1 MQVGTRDIKL
11 LSGEIEVLLEVG
23 SPRRILKV
31 TIESLL
37 SVLEREL
44 SSVDLDGV
52 LALLSS
58 TSENTGKK
66 VFYQVTTMD

>member
-1 MQVGTRDIKL
+1 MQVGTRGIKL

>member
-1 MQVGTRDIKL
+1 MQVGTRGIKL
-11 LSGEIEVLLEVG
+11 LSGETEVLLEVG